1 MRVDTRC
8 LPEALMLHRGF
19 PNSPNHHGGVKTG
32 VGPEFG
38 LHEYI
43 VLVVAALAV
52 DMFVAEVS
60 TNLF

>member
-1 MRVDTRC
+1 
-8 LPEALMLHRGF
+8 MLHRGF

-38 LHEYI
+38 LHENI

-60 TNLF
+60 TTNFF